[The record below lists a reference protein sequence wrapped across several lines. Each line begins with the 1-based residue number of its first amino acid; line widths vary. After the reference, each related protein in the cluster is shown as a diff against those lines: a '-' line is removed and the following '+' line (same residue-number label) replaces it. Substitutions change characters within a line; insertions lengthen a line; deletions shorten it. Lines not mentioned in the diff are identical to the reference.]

1 MPGVPP
7 KLHRSGHGGGGRQV
21 CPRSAWAR
29 GLAQP
34 LQETPARL
42 SSMAIPRNRSHVR
55 IAWVVA
61 VLVDGLQ
68 LITAPAEW
76 TGPVVWVVEA
86 GVDLVTMG
94 VMMFLVGFHWAFLP
108 SLVTKF
114 LPFIDLAPTWTVA
127 LFIATRD
134 RKKLAPPTEGRHS

>member
-1 MPGVPP
+1 
-7 KLHRSGHGGGGRQV
+7 
-21 CPRSAWAR
+21 
-29 GLAQP
+29 
-34 LQETPARL
+34 
-42 SSMAIPRNRSHVR
+42 MAIPRNRSHVR

>member
-1 MPGVPP
+1 MANP
-7 KLHRSGHGGGGRQV
+7 
-21 CPRSAWAR
+21 
-29 GLAQP
+29 LA
-34 LQETPARL
+34 
-42 SSMAIPRNRSHVR
+42 RSHIR

-108 SLVTKF
+108 SFVTKF
-114 LPFIDLAPTWTVA
+114 LPFIDLAPTWTLA

-134 RKKLAPPTEGRHS
+134 RKTLAPPTEGRHS